1 MELMK
6 KLKRYKLIR
15 KTNFEEVSQKWLE
28 MKKNSIKESTY
39 YNYMFII
46 DKYLI
51 PTFSQIS
58 LKKLS
63 EYNYNNFIEDLK
75 IRLSAKTI
83 RDILNVLKSILK
95 YSQDEY
101 EYSINMR
108 TIISPKLNIQ
118 KIKILNKKEKGR
130 LERYCLKK
138 ENTLKSIGIVVCLY
152 TGLRIGEMCALK
164 WEDIDIEEKIIYVRK
179 TLQRVY
185 IEKENNSKIIIDSPK
200 TSSSIRKVPMNNK
213 LYEILKPLK
222 KEYKNEDFFL
232 TGSSEKY
239 LEPRNYQ
246 NLFKLMLTV
255 CKVKPYKFHI
265 LRHTFATYC
274 IEVGMDAKSLS
285 EILGHSNINITLSR
299 YVHSSDKIKKK
310 FLEKL

>member
-6 KLKRYKLIR
+6 KFKRYKSIR

-152 TGLRIGEMCALK
+152 TGLRIGELCALK
-164 WEDIDIEEKIIYVRK
+164 WEDIDIEEKIIHIRK

-246 NLFKLMLTV
+246 NLFKLMLTA

>member
-6 KLKRYKLIR
+6 KFKRYKSIR

-138 ENTLKSIGIVVCLY
+138 ENTLYKRHAVLLKTFDNHYIDLEQLNWLL
-152 TGLRIGEMCALK
+152 TLRINHKIPFTPKSALLTT
-164 WEDIDIEEKIIYVRK
+164 IPLEENQIYV
-179 TLQRVY
+179 
-185 IEKENNSKIIIDSPK
+185 D
-200 TSSSIRKVPMNNK
+200 SSSITPYLSAKTNVNLKIVRKWQK
-213 LYEILKPLK
+213 
-222 KEYKNEDFFL
+222 
-232 TGSSEKY
+232 
-239 LEPRNYQ
+239 Q
-246 NLFKLMLTV
+246 
-255 CKVKPYKFHI
+255 
-265 LRHTFATYC
+265 
-274 IEVGMDAKSLS
+274 AK
-285 EILGHSNINITLSR
+285 
-299 YVHSSDKIKKK
+299 
-310 FLEKL
+310 